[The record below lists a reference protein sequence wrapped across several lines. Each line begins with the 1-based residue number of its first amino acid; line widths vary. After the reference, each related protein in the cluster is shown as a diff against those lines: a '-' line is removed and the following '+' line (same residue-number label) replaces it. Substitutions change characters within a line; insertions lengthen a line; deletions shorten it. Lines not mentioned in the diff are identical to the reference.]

1 MASIGGVPEVPGG
14 QGGLTGRQDM
24 PVPLATALVLV
35 HTLFAITLVGGLGLL
50 MTAGAYD
57 ALDGQVIALV
67 AYAAAPG
74 VLGWWLARRSW
85 EGGTRVRRGLVAV
98 QGWLI
103 LGGVVN
109 LVSGFARG
117 GLQLLLPILILFFL
131 SRPESRQWY
140 GLAELDRVE
149 RRPFSL
155 SRLIRWRRD
164 EGQTAV
170 EYAGFIAIVAAIITA
185 LLVSGLGT
193 QIFTGIQS
201 EVCKVTGM
209 ACPASTDGDT
219 DTAAGDNNADNNGDN
234 NGNGNGGTSG
244 GTGTTGGTGTGT
256 GTTTTTD
263 PDQTDDKKP
272 APADDKDDKK
282 DDGCFSGVGAF
293 FGCAGNQVKQ
303 VGQGLFVDGVW
314 GDLTG
319 IYDMVRHPM
328 DTLKGIGDYGKQLG
342 DDWSENSKDA
352 GKKWSDGDYGG
363 ALWDW
368 AGASVKTG
376 GTVLYDVFIGDD
388 VAKDWNNGDKTRA
401 VTHVL
406 WNVGSLFIPGYDGAK
421 IVEKVG
427 DLGKIGKLGK
437 LGELAEKAAKA
448 ADDAKKAAKAGDAAG
463 AEKAAKE
470 ADDAAEEAEKKAE
483 KTGCTIGAPNRRIP
497 YDGNGPDTSGTL
509 TGDPGTG
516 STVLAAGGSPYVVLA
531 EDGCDEDAKKEAE
544 DARKQADEA
553 DAAARAADLKHAA
566 DEAKKA
572 ITDARD
578 KQKTP
583 RNERFTLDEKKIDD
597 LVAKAKDNPDLSK
610 GEIGKVELTQ
620 SLKDLADML
629 KNTTIDS
636 QSRGSL
642 GGPVLRAGNRY
653 QLAEAMAE
661 VKAAT
666 RAADDAA
673 EGTKVYAGVGLK
685 KGRQTVDMGDGT
697 TADLSGIDDA
707 DVVYK
712 GKDGTLN
719 VVEVKN
725 TGQAATQASIRAQAQ
740 KLADWQKADPGRKAR
755 YEIETQDGWDKVFD
769 GFQKDKKTGTVPDG
783 TPAQT
788 LAENGLDLR
797 VAGQDISSQQLRAMN
812 DAWSRKTPAERQAAR
827 DSGKMKDPK
836 TAMRYLGVS

>member
-1 MASIGGVPEVPGG
+1 
-14 QGGLTGRQDM
+14 M
-24 PVPLATALVLV
+24 PVPLVTALVLV
-35 HTLFAITLVGGLGLL
+35 HALFAVTVVGGLGLL
-50 MTAGAYD
+50 MTATSYD

-85 EGGTRVRRGLVAV
+85 EGGVRVRRGLVAV

-109 LVSGFARG
+109 LASGSARG
-117 GLQLLLPILILFFL
+117 GLQLLLPVLILFFL

-140 GLAELDRVE
+140 ALAGLERVE

-164 EGQTAV
+164 DGQTAV

-193 QIFTGIQS
+193 QIFSGIQS

-209 ACPASTDGDT
+209 ACPASTGGDT
-219 DTAAGDNNADNNGDN
+219 DTTAGNDNADN
-234 NGNGNGGTSG
+234 NGNGNGNGNG
-244 GTGTTGGTGTGT
+244 GTTGGSGGT

-263 PDQTDDKKP
+263 PDPVDDKKP
-272 APADDKDDKK
+272 APADDKNDDGG

-293 FGCAGNQVKQ
+293 FGCAGDQVKQ

-342 DDWSENSKDA
+342 DDWSKNSKDA

-368 AGASVKTG
+368 TGASVKTG

-437 LGELAEKAAKA
+437 LGALAEKAAKA
-448 ADDAKKAAKAGDAAG
+448 AEDAKKAAKAGDVEG

-470 ADDAAEEAEKKAE
+470 ADDAAEEAEHKAE
-483 KTGCTIGAPNRRIP
+483 KTGCTIGAPSHRIP
-497 YDGNGPDTSGTL
+497 YDGNGPDTPGILTGSSGT
-509 TGDPGTG
+509 GT
-516 STVLAAGGSPYVVLA
+516 TVLAAGASPYVLLA

-553 DAAARAADLKHAA
+553 DAAARAADLQHAA

-572 ITDARD
+572 ITDAKD

-583 RNERFTLDEKKIDD
+583 KGDRFTLDEKKIDD
-597 LVAKAKDNPDLSK
+597 LVAKAKDSPDLSK
-610 GEIGKVELTQ
+610 GEIGKAELTQ

-642 GGPVLRAGNRY
+642 GGPVLRAGDRH

-673 EGTKVYAGVGLK
+673 EGTKVYAGVGAK

-725 TGQAATQASIRAQAQ
+725 TGQAATQASIRAQAR
-740 KLADWQKADPGRKAR
+740 KLADWQKANPGRKAR

-783 TPAQT
+783 TPART

-797 VAGQDISSQQLRAMN
+797 VAGQDISARQLKAMN

>member
-1 MASIGGVPEVPGG
+1 VP
-14 QGGLTGRQDM
+14 
-24 PVPLATALVLV
+24 
-35 HTLFAITLVGGLGLL
+35 I
-50 MTAGAYD
+50 
-57 ALDGQVIALV
+57 
-67 AYAAAPG
+67 
-74 VLGWWLARRSW
+74 
-85 EGGTRVRRGLVAV
+85 
-98 QGWLI
+98 
-103 LGGVVN
+103 
-109 LVSGFARG
+109 
-117 GLQLLLPILILFFL
+117 
-131 SRPESRQWY
+131 
-140 GLAELDRVE
+140 
-149 RRPFSL
+149 
-155 SRLIRWRRD
+155 
-164 EGQTAV
+164 
-170 EYAGFIAIVAAIITA
+170 
-185 LLVSGLGT
+185 
-193 QIFTGIQS
+193 
-201 EVCKVTGM
+201 
-209 ACPASTDGDT
+209 DT
-219 DTAAGDNNADNNGDN
+219 
-234 NGNGNGGTSG
+234 
-244 GTGTTGGTGTGT
+244 
-256 GTTTTTD
+256 
-263 PDQTDDKKP
+263 
-272 APADDKDDKK
+272 
-282 DDGCFSGVGAF
+282 V
-293 FGCAGNQVKQ
+293 
-303 VGQGLFVDGVW
+303 
-314 GDLTG
+314 
-319 IYDMVRHPM
+319 
-328 DTLKGIGDYGKQLG
+328 KGIGDYGRQLG
-342 DDWSENSKDA
+342 DDWSKNSKDA
-352 GKKWSDGDYGG
+352 GRKWSDGDYGG

-368 AGASVKTG
+368 TGASVKTG
-376 GTVLYDVFIGDD
+376 GTVLYDLFIGDD

-401 VTHVL
+401 VSHVL

-448 ADDAKKAAKAGDAAG
+448 AEDAKRAAKAGDVAG

-483 KTGCTIGAPNRRIP
+483 KTGCTIGAPSRRIP
-497 YDGNGPDTSGTL
+497 YDGNGPDTPGTGTL
-509 TGDPGTG
+509 TGSPGTG

-544 DARKQADEA
+544 DARKKADEA
-553 DAAARAADLKHAA
+553 DAAARAADLQHAA
-566 DEAKKA
+566 DELKKVIA
-572 ITDARD
+572 DARD

-597 LVAKAKDNPDLSK
+597 LVAKAKDSPDLSK

-620 SLKDLADML
+620 SLKDLADAL

-673 EGTKVYAGVGLK
+673 EGTKVYAGVGVK

-740 KLADWQKADPGRKAR
+740 KLADWQKANPGRKAR

-769 GFQKDKKTGTVPDG
+769 GFQKDKKTGQVPGG

-797 VAGQDISSQQLRAMN
+797 VAGQDISPQQLKAMN
-812 DAWSRKTPAERQAAR
+812 DAWSGKTPAERQAAR

-836 TAMRYLGVS
+836 TAMQYLGVS

>member
-1 MASIGGVPEVPGG
+1 MTSIGGTGG
-14 QGGLTGRQDM
+14 GVGGPSGRHEM
-24 PVPLATALVLV
+24 PVPLAAALTLV
-35 HTLFAITLVGGLGLL
+35 HILFAVTVVGGLGVLL
-50 MTAGAYD
+50 TATSYD
-57 ALDGQVIALV
+57 TLDGQVVALV
-67 AYAAAPG
+67 VYAAAPG

-85 EGGTRVRRGLVAV
+85 EGGVRVRLGLLAV

-109 LVSGFARG
+109 LASGSARG
-117 GLQLLLPILILFFL
+117 GLQLFLPIVIAFFL
-131 SRPESRQWY
+131 FRPESRQWY
-140 GLAELDRVE
+140 GLAGLERVE

-155 SRLIRWRRD
+155 ARLIRWRRD

-185 LLVSGLGT
+185 LLVTGLGT
-193 QIFTGIQS
+193 QIFGGIQS

-209 ACPASTDGDT
+209 AC
-219 DTAAGDNNADNNGDN
+219 
-234 NGNGNGGTSG
+234 
-244 GTGTTGGTGTGT
+244 GTGTGT
-256 GTTTTTD
+256 GTTTT
-263 PDQTDDKKP
+263 QTDTTGADKP
-272 APADDKDDKK
+272 APAPAADKPVPTSDEK
-282 DDGCFSGVGAF
+282 DHEDGCFSGVGAF
-293 FGCAGNQVKQ
+293 FGCAGDQVKQ
-303 VGQGLFVDGVW
+303 VGEGLFVDGVW

-319 IYDMVRHPM
+319 IYGMVRHPI
-328 DTLKGIGDYGKQLG
+328 DTVKGIGDYGKQLG
-342 DDWSENSKDA
+342 DDWSKNSKDA

-368 AGASVKTG
+368 TTASAKTG
-376 GTVLYDVFIGDD
+376 GTVLYDLFIGDD
-388 VAKDWNNGDKTRA
+388 VAKDWKNGDKTRA

-448 ADDAKKAAKAGDAAG
+448 AEDAKKAAKAGDVAG

-470 ADDAAEEAEKKAE
+470 ADEAAEAAEKKARQ
-483 KTGCTIGAPNRRIP
+483 TGCLVGAPGRRIP
-497 YDGNGPDTSGTL
+497 YGDSGGPTFG
-509 TGDPGTG
+509 GTG
-516 STVLAAGGSPYVVLA
+516 TGTTVLAAGSSPHVVLA
-531 EDGCDEDAKKEAE
+531 QGKNCDEDAEKEAE
-544 DARKQADEA
+544 EARKQADEA
-553 DAAARAADLKHAA
+553 DAAARAADLQHAA

-572 ITDARD
+572 ITDAKD

-583 RNERFTLDEKKIDD
+583 KSDRFQLDEKKIDD

-610 GEIGKVELTQ
+610 GEIGKAELTQ

-673 EGTKVYAGVGLK
+673 EGTKVYAGVGAK

-725 TGQAATQASIRAQAQ
+725 TGQAATQASIRAQAK
-740 KLADWQKADPGRKAR
+740 KLADWQKANPGRKAR

-769 GFQKDKKTGTVPDG
+769 GFQKDKKTGEVPAG

-797 VAGQDISSQQLRAMN
+797 VAGQDISSQQLKAMN
-812 DAWSRKTPAERQAAR
+812 DAWSRKTPAEQQAAR
-827 DSGKMKDPK
+827 DSGRMKDPK
-836 TAMRYLGVS
+836 TAMQYLGVS

>member
-1 MASIGGVPEVPGG
+1 MASIGGVGG
-14 QGGLTGRQDM
+14 QGVLSGRQEM

-35 HTLFAITLVGGLGLL
+35 HALFAITVVGGLGLL

-85 EGGTRVRRGLVAV
+85 EGGTRVRRGLIAV

-109 LVSGFARG
+109 LVSGSARG

-201 EVCKVTGM
+201 EVCRVTGM
-209 ACPASTDGDT
+209 ACPASTGGDA
-219 DTAAGDNNADNNGDN
+219 DTAAGDNNAGN

-282 DDGCFSGVGAF
+282 DDEGCFSGVGAF

-342 DDWSENSKDA
+342 DDWSKNSKDA

-448 ADDAKKAAKAGDAAG
+448 AEDAKKAAKAGDVAG
-463 AEKAAKE
+463 ADKAAKE

-483 KTGCTIGAPNRRIP
+483 KTGCTIGAPSRRIP
-497 YDGNGPDTSGTL
+497 YDGSGPDTPGTL
-509 TGDPGTG
+509 TGAPGTG
-516 STVLAAGGSPYVVLA
+516 STVLAAGGSPYIVLA

-553 DAAARAADLKHAA
+553 DKAADRWEAGDDVAGPARGKTLRFPNKRHTISGAGSGQVKEANTVILRGNEDLVRADIEGIAKNRATLSPDGNTYEINGRKYRVEDNGTVFPVSGPGLVDMDRIEYAALKEIVRNKG
-566 DEAKKA
+566 DLSKSQQLQ
-572 ITDARD
+572 RD
-578 KQKTP
+578 PKFVNNP
-583 RNERFTLDEKKIDD
+583 EK
-597 LVAKAKDNPDLSK
+597 VAKAK
-610 GEIGKVELTQ
+610 Q
-620 SLKDLADML
+620 
-629 KNTTIDS
+629 
-636 QSRGSL
+636 
-642 GGPVLRAGNRY
+642 
-653 QLAEAMAE
+653 
-661 VKAAT
+661 
-666 RAADDAA
+666 
-673 EGTKVYAGVGLK
+673 VY
-685 KGRQTVDMGDGT
+685 DGT
-697 TADLSGIDDA
+697 
-707 DVVYK
+707 YK
-712 GKDGTLN
+712 
-719 VVEVKN
+719 
-725 TGQAATQASIRAQAQ
+725 
-740 KLADWQKADPGRKAR
+740 
-755 YEIETQDGWDKVFD
+755 
-769 GFQKDKKTGTVPDG
+769 
-783 TPAQT
+783 
-788 LAENGLDLR
+788 
-797 VAGQDISSQQLRAMN
+797 
-812 DAWSRKTPAERQAAR
+812 
-827 DSGKMKDPK
+827 
-836 TAMRYLGVS
+836 

>member
-14 QGGLTGRQDM
+14 RGELSGRRDM
-24 PVPLATALVLV
+24 PAPLATALVLV
-35 HTLFAITLVGGLGLL
+35 HVLFAVTLVGGFGLL

-85 EGGTRVRRGLVAV
+85 EGGTRVRRGLLAV

-109 LVSGFARG
+109 LVSGSARG

-140 GLAELDRVE
+140 GLSGLERVE

-193 QIFTGIQS
+193 QIFGGIQS
-201 EVCKVTGM
+201 EVCKVTGL
-209 ACPASTDGDT
+209 ACPAVAGSDT
-219 DTAAGDNNADNNGDN
+219 DTTAGNNNAD
-234 NGNGNGGTSG
+234 GNSGTTNGGT
-244 GTGTTGGTGTGT
+244 TGT
-256 GTTTTTD
+256 GTTTGTTGTTD
-263 PDQTDDKKP
+263 DQKPAP
-272 APADDKDDKK
+272 APADDKKDDNDNKG
-282 DDGCFSGVGAF
+282 DDGCFSGIGAF

-314 GDLTG
+314 GDVTG
-319 IYDMVRHPM
+319 IYDMVRHPW

-342 DDWSENSKDA
+342 DDWSKNSKDA

-401 VTHVL
+401 VSHVL

-421 IVEKVG
+421 VVEKLG

-437 LGELAEKAAKA
+437 LGKFAEEASKAAE
-448 ADDAKKAAKAGDAAG
+448 DAKKAAKAGDVEG

-470 ADDAAEEAEKKAE
+470 ADDAADEAEKKARE
-483 KTGCTIGAPNRRIP
+483 SGCTIGAPAHRIP
-497 YDGNGPDTSGTL
+497 YGDNGGGGPGL
-509 TGDPGTG
+509 LGGTG
-516 STVLAAGGSPYVVLA
+516 TGTTVLAAGASSPYVLLA

-544 DARKQADEA
+544 EARKEEREA
-553 DAAARAADLKHAA
+553 YLAKKRAEEPGRAAKAAAAKKEYPDPKHGDTSDPRNYNPPDWAADLKNHTLGDA
-566 DEAKKA
+566 DNSDGFWASRDRNPAPNWQNESWLRYQEQVTGTVRGEEYVVPYPKKGVPDVEFDGWDAGRQTYLEAKNGYEGYLSKSSKGELTPSAKA
-572 ITDARD
+572 EFATEARRQVAAAGGKAVEWHFSNPD
-578 KQKTP
+578 
-583 RNERFTLDEKKIDD
+583 
-597 LVAKAKDNPDLSK
+597 VAKA
-610 GEIGKVELTQ
+610 
-620 SLKDLADML
+620 A
-629 KNTTIDS
+629 
-636 QSRGSL
+636 R
-642 GGPVLRAGNRY
+642 RAFR
-653 QLAEAMAE
+653 
-661 VKAAT
+661 
-666 RAADDAA
+666 D
-673 EGTKVYAGVGLK
+673 EGLDI
-685 KGRQTVDMGDGT
+685 R
-697 TADLSGIDDA
+697 
-707 DVVYK
+707 VVYEK
-712 GKDGTLN
+712 QKPVGGTR
-719 VVEVKN
+719 K
-725 TGQAATQASIRAQAQ
+725 
-740 KLADWQKADPGRKAR
+740 PGAF
-755 YEIETQDGWDKVFD
+755 G
-769 GFQKDKKTGTVPDG
+769 
-783 TPAQT
+783 
-788 LAENGLDLR
+788 
-797 VAGQDISSQQLRAMN
+797 
-812 DAWSRKTPAERQAAR
+812 
-827 DSGKMKDPK
+827 
-836 TAMRYLGVS
+836 

>member
-1 MASIGGVPEVPGG
+1 MASIGGVGVGG
-14 QGGLTGRQDM
+14 RGGTGGRQEM

-35 HTLFAITLVGGLGLL
+35 YALLAVTVVGGLGLL
-50 MTAGAYD
+50 MTAASYD
-57 ALDGQVIALV
+57 VLDGQVLALV

-74 VLGWWLARRSW
+74 VLGGWLARRSW
-85 EGGTRVRRGLVAV
+85 EGGARVRLGLLAV

-109 LVSGFARG
+109 LASGSARG
-117 GLQLLLPILILFFL
+117 GLQLFLPIVILYLLF
-131 SRPESRQWY
+131 RPESRQWY
-140 GLAELDRVE
+140 GLAGLERVE

-155 SRLIRWRRD
+155 ARLIRWRRD

-170 EYAGFIAIVAAIITA
+170 EYAGFIAIVAAVITA

-193 QIFTGIQS
+193 QIFSGIQS

-209 ACPASTDGDT
+209 ACPGPTGGTTDV
-219 DTAAGDNNADNNGDN
+219 TAQ
-234 NGNGNGGTSG
+234 NGNGNGNSNSNGGSTG
-244 GTGTTGGTGTGT
+244 GTGTTDGTGTDT
-256 GTTTTTD
+256 GTTTTD
-263 PDQTDDKKP
+263 PAGDKK
-272 APADDKDDKK
+272 DKD

-293 FGCAGNQVKQ
+293 FGCAGDQVKQ

-319 IYDMVRHPM
+319 IYDMVRHPV
-328 DTLKGIGDYGKQLG
+328 DTVKGIGDYGKQLG
-342 DDWSENSKDA
+342 DDWVKNSKDA

-368 AGASVKTG
+368 GSASVKTG

-388 VAKDWNNGDKTRA
+388 VAKDWKNGDKTRA
-401 VTHVL
+401 VSHVL

-448 ADDAKKAAKAGDAAG
+448 ADDAKKAAKAGDVEG

-470 ADDAAEEAEKKAE
+470 ADAAAEEAEKKAE
-483 KTGCTIGAPNRRIP
+483 KTGCTIGAPSRRIP
-497 YDGNGPDTSGTL
+497 YDGNGPKSDGGLTGSSGT
-509 TGDPGTG
+509 GT
-516 STVLAAGGSPYVVLA
+516 TVLAAGGSPYVVLA

-544 DARKQADEA
+544 EARKQADEA
-553 DAAARAADLKHAA
+553 DAAARTADLQHAA

-572 ITDARD
+572 ITDAKD
-578 KQKTP
+578 KAKTP
-583 RNERFTLDEKKIDD
+583 KGDRFQLDEKKIDD
-597 LVAKAKDNPDLSK
+597 LVAKAKDDPDLSK

-642 GGPVLRAGNRY
+642 GGPVLRAGDRH

-661 VKAAT
+661 VRAAT

-673 EGTKVYAGVGLK
+673 EGTKVYAGVGAK

-697 TADLSGIDDA
+697 TADLTGIDDA

-740 KLADWQKADPGRKAR
+740 KLAEWQKADPGRRAR

-769 GFQKDKKTGTVPDG
+769 GFQKDRKTGTVPDG

-788 LAENGLDLR
+788 LADNGLDLR
-797 VAGQDISSQQLRAMN
+797 VAGQDISPQQLRAMD
-812 DAWSRKTPAERQAAR
+812 DAWSSKTPAERQAAR

-836 TAMRYLGVS
+836 TAMQYLGVS